1 MVPDQTKETNIMA
14 NIETLNAQLI
24 IARNNLKA
32 KQQEMAD
39 YEVSRSESDY
49 RDHLDES
56 EETVTICGHEYAAG
70 YALEQVDPTA
80 FRCGMNDWID
90 SLDKEDEDDYKELM
104 QEVEDLEDEITD
116 LEEKIEELEN
126 EEEEEN
132 E

>member
-1 MVPDQTKETNIMA
+1 MA

-32 KQQEMAD
+32 KQAEMEA
-39 YEVSRSESDY
+39 YEVTRSEYQY
-49 RDHLDES
+49 REYLNES
-56 EETVTICGHEYAAG
+56 EEWVTVCGHEYAAG
-70 YALEQVDPTA
+70 NVLEAIDPIA

-104 QEVEDLEDEITD
+104 EEEEELENEVAD

-126 EEEEEN
+126 EDEEN
-132 E
+132 